1 MLVLFFVDVFLEQ
14 NKVIL
19 NVPCILKKKVIYV
32 NYHDNTTRQN
42 VSIRDM
48 LNIHFISVKLITWI
62 ILHHKFVITI
72 VIYY

>member
-48 LNIHFISVKLITWI
+48 LKIHFISVKLITWI
-62 ILHHKFVITI
+62 IVHHKFVITI

>member
-48 LNIHFISVKLITWI
+48 LKIHFISVKLITWI
-62 ILHHKFVITI
+62 IVHHKFVITI
-72 VIYY
+72 VIYC

>member
-48 LNIHFISVKLITWI
+48 LKIHVISVKLITWI
-62 ILHHKFVITI
+62 IVHHKFVITI